1 MPNQNLVKLILKN
14 LVKDQKCED
23 NGDDAIIENA
33 NMKSKIIYAN
43 SIWEWLAKLI
53 TSYFKLQK
61 ADVNE
66 IIKEFQN
73 IISRKQK
80 FDSKVN
86 NNIFLK

>member
-43 SIWEWLAKLI
+43 SI
-53 TSYFKLQK
+53 
-61 ADVNE
+61 
-66 IIKEFQN
+66 
-73 IISRKQK
+73 
-80 FDSKVN
+80 
-86 NNIFLK
+86 